1 MFSFLFFGGLCYLAK
16 LLKVAFS
23 HRKNCSKW
31 MNLSEVSI
39 YEIGAFAAKQ
49 SKSKFRGRRRG
60 EEDEAEH

>member
-1 MFSFLFFGGLCYLAK
+1 MAK